1 MGGIQSY
8 RRFESSYKDWPLAFL
23 YPEAWNIREIIN
35 EDSIEIFI
43 AGPRNR
49 ADTFTTSMTVRGQ
62 VGQGQ
67 TLEELSAEYI
77 DRYRPLAGFK
87 VVAQTKG
94 ALDGNEAV
102 EVEIVYTMPLPLN
115 NVNARMT
122 PIRER
127 RIFLKREERV
137 YELIYAATEEDYE
150 AWLPTFQILART
162 FTFKERVGGEFH
174 SLVTAFPAQ
183 AVREK
188 GET

>member
-8 RRFESSYKDWPLAFL
+8 RRFESPYKDWPLAFL
-23 YPEAWNIREIIN
+23 YPEDWNIREIIN

-49 ADTFTTSMTVRGQ
+49 ADTFTTSMTVRGY
-62 VGQGQ
+62 VGRGQ
-67 TLEELSAEYI
+67 TLEKLSAEYI

-94 ALDGNEAV
+94 ALDENEAV

-122 PIRER
+122 PVRER
-127 RIFLKREERV
+127 RIFLKRGKHI

-150 AWLPTFQILART
+150 AWLPTFRILART
-162 FTFKERVGGEFH
+162 LTFKERIGEQFY
-174 SLVTAFPAQ
+174 SLVTSF
-183 AVREK
+183 RHR
-188 GET
+188 